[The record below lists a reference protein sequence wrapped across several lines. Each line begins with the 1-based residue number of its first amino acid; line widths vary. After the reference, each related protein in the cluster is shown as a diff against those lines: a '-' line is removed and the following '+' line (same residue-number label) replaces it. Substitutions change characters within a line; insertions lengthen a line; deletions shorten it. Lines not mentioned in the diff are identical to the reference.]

1 MRLPDIEFV
10 GSLIFF
16 AGLFFFVYLQS
27 QMGRINNISKRLF
40 AALMLLLFMEY
51 ILSATVFL
59 HQHTIDGQTFTHS
72 HIFFGTKETPNHT
85 HTQQQINLI
94 SAMSAVKI
102 LAVAIAL
109 FCAILTPVGRRF
121 VVYVV
126 HIFKRRLRHI
136 ISMRA
141 PPAVVLY

>member
-1 MRLPDIEFV
+1 MVDIK
-10 GSLIFF
+10 
-16 AGLFFFVYLQS
+16 
-27 QMGRINNISKRLF
+27 NISKRLF
-40 AALMLLLFMEY
+40 AAFMLLIFMEH
-51 ILSATVFL
+51 IVSATLFT

-126 HIFKRRLRHI
+126 HIFKRHLRHI

-141 PPAVVLY
+141 PPAVALY